1 MNRQSI
7 FITGA
12 ASGIGRAVA
21 HRFANRD
28 WRVGLSDIEEKS
40 LKDLHDQIDGDAGSY
55 CVDVTDPPSVEAALN
70 SFAEQS
76 EGRLNVLFLS
86 AGITRNGRFE
96 EVPAET
102 HRQILA
108 VNAGGVATCARMAFP
123 FLKQTP
129 DARLICM
136 SSASA
141 SYGTPEM
148 ASYSASKFAV
158 RGLTESLN
166 LEWEEHDIHVC
177 DVMPPFV
184 KTPMLEQEQSTR
196 SMNNLGVNL
205 TAEDVANVVE
215 RAATSSRKKVH
226 WPVSS
231 SFKLLYRV
239 CDLLPRELVR
249 PIMKRI
255 SGF

>member
-1 MNRQSI
+1 M
-7 FITGA
+7 
-12 ASGIGRAVA
+12 
-21 HRFANRD
+21 
-28 WRVGLSDIEEKS
+28 GLSDIEEKS

-108 VNAGGVATCARMAFP
+108 VNASGVATCARMAFP

-158 RGLTESLN
+158 RGLTEALN
-166 LEWEEHDIHVC
+166 LE
-177 DVMPPFV
+177 
-184 KTPMLEQEQSTR
+184 
-196 SMNNLGVNL
+196 
-205 TAEDVANVVE
+205 
-215 RAATSSRKKVH
+215 
-226 WPVSS
+226 
-231 SFKLLYRV
+231 
-239 CDLLPRELVR
+239 
-249 PIMKRI
+249 
-255 SGF
+255 